1 MLEIRTY
8 VKTWEA
14 KMTTHQPTHLP
25 STKAMPEE
33 NKRQRVSHSMPKLE
47 GLERTYAKDAV
58 LEQLASGKI
67 SQGQALKQLRV
78 QVLGLKQMQFANMVR
93 VSRKTLSDIE
103 NDKGNYSI
111 NTLNQIFRP
120 FGLKVGLVQI

>member
-1 MLEIRTY
+1 
-8 VKTWEA
+8 
-14 KMTTHQPTHLP
+14 MTTQPTHLP